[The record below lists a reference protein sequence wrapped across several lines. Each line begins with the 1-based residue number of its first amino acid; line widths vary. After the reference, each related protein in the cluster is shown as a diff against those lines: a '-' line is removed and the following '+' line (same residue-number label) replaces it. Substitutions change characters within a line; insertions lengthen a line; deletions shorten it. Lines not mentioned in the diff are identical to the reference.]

1 MILLLNLVRLIGR
14 PFSCRLIL
22 LSRKQAFHLLS
33 PGFIYV
39 LVVSFI
45 LDLFKVLLSS
55 INFLVVFVFE
65 LSELLLEN
73 IQAGVDEL
81 LLPFLDLS
89 PILGRRQNLK
99 SPVINFALVLDLEP
113 LERRVVVFALKIM
126 VLKAVLFQDV
136 K

>member
-1 MILLLNLVRLIGR
+1 M
-14 PFSCRLIL
+14 
-22 LSRKQAFHLLS
+22 
-33 PGFIYV
+33 
-39 LVVSFI
+39 VVSFI
-45 LDLFKVLLSS
+45 LYLFKVLLCR

-73 IQAGVDEL
+73 IQPGVDEL

-113 LERRVVVFALKIM
+113 LERRVVVLALKIM